1 MTLNPYTPGAGTRP
15 PTLIGRESQLAV
27 VGSLAELVEAGRSSN
42 PVVFTGLRGVGKTSL
57 LQEVGAVLRSRGWLA
72 GYYEVRRDVEPGVAV
87 RSIVRDSADLT
98 QGRLRKALSSGAHS
112 IGGMKLS
119 LGPTGFTFA
128 VDAAAPRREDSDPFP
143 ELVRFL
149 RLLGRDASQN
159 GVGVAL
165 LIDELQVFRKRDIA
179 VLVQA
184 LSALKDEP
192 IVLIGAGLPY
202 LASELSK
209 ANTYAERFRFEVI
222 DRLGEA
228 DARSAVTDPAFD
240 LGTIWD
246 DDALERVL
254 ELADR
259 YPYFLQLY
267 ASESW
272 TSAAG
277 AARIDS
283 THVDEAIPAVQR
295 QLDAGLYS
303 ARYDRLSE
311 REREYVDTMVA
322 VADASPDG
330 GDDARPRP
338 SVSPRVQ
345 SGAVAAELGKSLT
358 QVATTRDRIIRKG
371 IIHAPVYGELE
382 FSVPGFADYVRRR
395 TGRAR

>member
-1 MTLNPYTPGAGTRP
+1 
-15 PTLIGRESQLAV
+15 
-27 VGSLAELVEAGRSSN
+27 
-42 PVVFTGLRGVGKTSL
+42 
-57 LQEVGAVLRSRGWLA
+57 
-72 GYYEVRRDVEPGVAV
+72 
-87 RSIVRDSADLT
+87 
-98 QGRLRKALSSGAHS
+98 
-112 IGGMKLS
+112 MKLS

-228 DARSAVTDPAFD
+228 DARSAITDPAFD

-272 TSAAG
+272 TPAAG
-277 AARIDS
+277 AVSHRVDACRRGYPCRAAAAR
-283 THVDEAIPAVQR
+283 R
-295 QLDAGLYS
+295 GLYS

-322 VADASPDG
+322 VADASPG
-330 GDDARPRP
+330 ARTRP

-395 TGRAR
+395 TGRA